1 MSTAQQ
7 DTNLIGCDFDAAT
20 AKALSGN
27 DIVALVTDKTGT
39 DLLAVSGQ
47 QGLKFN
53 MSQDNTEAA
62 TKDDAIGGWTL
73 KFASSKS
80 WDASIDGLY
89 SPDDSATKTV
99 AKALAEGEYLCLK
112 VCKRIRTSANTKYVP
127 LRMGLA
133 LVSSDSFEAPNDD
146 NATYSMEFQ
155 GTGKPWLYETASEE
169 QITAAT
175 VTVSN
180 S

>member
-39 DLLAVSGQ
+39 ELLAVSGQ

-127 LRMGLA
+127 LRNLCISPQCGFSSTEEGNIIEPEDQWKKIA
-133 LVSSDSFEAPNDD
+133 LIKNVA
-146 NATYSMEFQ
+146 
-155 GTGKPWLYETASEE
+155 EE
-169 QITAAT
+169 VWRQ
-175 VTVSN
+175 
-180 S
+180 

>member
-20 AKALSGN
+20 AKAISGN

-39 DLLAVSGQ
+39 ELLAVSGQ
-47 QGLKFN
+47 QGLSFN

-73 KFASSKS
+73 KFGSSKS

-89 SPDDSATKTV
+89 SPDDKATKAV
-99 AKALAEGEYLCLK
+99 ADSEYLCLK
-112 VCKRIRTSANTKYVP
+112 ICKRVRTTANTKYIP

-133 LVSSDSFEAPNDD
+133 LVSSDNFEAPNDD
-146 NATYSMEFQ
+146 NTTYSMEFQ
-155 GTGKPWLYETASEE
+155 GTGKPWLYETATEE

-175 VTVSN
+175 ITVNN

>member
-39 DLLAVSGQ
+39 ELLAVSGQ

-127 LRMGLA
+127 LRMGLRDRIRGA
-133 LVSSDSFEAPNDD
+133 DHRSHHHR
-146 NATYSMEFQ
+146 FQ
-155 GTGKPWLYETASEE
+155 QLRSLTNGRRHRTRRIP
-169 QITAAT
+169 
-175 VTVSN
+175 
-180 S
+180 